1 VSKISTPNQWAPV
14 VIVDAGKCHGILT
27 GERLILDPVA
37 TEEAAMQIAKDAC
50 LSMPDAIACTIQ
62 PFR

>member
-1 VSKISTPNQWAPV
+1 MSKISTPNQWAPV
-14 VIVDAGKCHGILT
+14 VFLDAGINNGIRT
-27 GERLILDPVA
+27 GERLILEPVG
-37 TEEAAMQIAKDAC
+37 TEEAAMQIAKDVC